1 MCAALIALG
10 QSRPAKTLLLPGFEN
25 FIESLKVMTSSALFL
40 HRTVISR
47 VWSSSSSSDVRVWS
61 LTKLR
66 CKEYQIFDEGF
77 EEDTPSL
84 VFVP

>member
-1 MCAALIALG
+1 
-10 QSRPAKTLLLPGFEN
+10 
-25 FIESLKVMTSSALFL
+25 MTSSALFL
-40 HRTVISR
+40 HRTVSSR

-66 CKEYQIFDEGF
+66 CKGCQIFDEDFYEGF